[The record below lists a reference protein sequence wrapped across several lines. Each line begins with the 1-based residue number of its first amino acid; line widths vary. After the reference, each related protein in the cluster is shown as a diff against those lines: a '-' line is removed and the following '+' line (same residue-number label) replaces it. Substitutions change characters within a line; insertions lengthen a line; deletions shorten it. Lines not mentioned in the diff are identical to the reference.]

1 MALMKCPECGILLT
15 QQMIDAN
22 MCWECGAI
30 LDNSLLDEETLNEIS
45 QQAEETIS
53 FDIPKINAHKL
64 TTGYNFEGYFI
75 TNYNGLVSGEIVIG
89 TGFLTDFKAGIADF
103 LGTES
108 KAYTVKLKDAKKAAL
123 YEMIMESIKSGGNAI
138 IGITYEYVTFSGNM
152 IGISVNGTSVKID
165 KKF

>member
-1 MALMKCPECGILLT
+1 MTLIKCPECGILLT

-30 LDNSLLDEETLNEIS
+30 LDKSLLDEDALKEIS
-45 QQAEETIS
+45 RQTEETIS
-53 FDIPKINAHKL
+53 IDISQINAHKL
-64 TTGYNFEGYFI
+64 TTGNNFEGYRI
-75 TNYNGLVSGEIVIG
+75 INYIGLVSGEIVIG

-103 LGTES
+103 FGVES
-108 KAYTVKLKDAKKAAL
+108 KAYSDKLKDAKKAAV

-152 IGISVNGTSVKID
+152 IGISVNGTSVKIETML
-165 KKF
+165 